1 MIKAKTSLTASLLI
15 VLFTASVSCN
25 ANSTTVSVLPS
36 SGLSPVQNQAST
48 TLTSVVGESSS
59 TSSLSAGQ
67 TISNTSLMTSLSQT
81 DVMLSTVSV
90 GAPSNTATSIQN
102 STIQLLLG
110 TLPATSSPSTE
121 IANSSTISSNIT
133 LSKTQ
138 GSVLTSQ
145 SIFSSH
151 VLQSSSIVNGTI
163 NESSVAGH
171 FMTSSSSTP
180 SANYTTTALPTTSG
194 YTSKTLYSASSIV
207 ANVSSYITY
216 PTGNADSTTT
226 TTTTTTSSTTT
237 STTSTTPA
245 SADQISYSSPLSL
258 ATEVTSPYVT
268 ANGSLDS
275 SRSTMY
281 LASPT
286 TTSMSMENSVAMS
299 TPQLSESSTLTS
311 ETSSIGQRLTSSS
324 HANKMTDHSITATAI
339 TTASHW
345 LPQSSS
351 AHIVMTPSPVI
362 RDEFLIFRIT
372 SLLVNSTFTE
382 SLNNRTAKSYLN
394 LATSVKNK
402 VIQLFCEKIIQRL
415 IYSQIHVLL
424 NPGLKFCREDF
435 IIPQNTRLQLIF
447 GQ

>member
-25 ANSTTVSVLPS
+25 ANGTTVSVLPS
-36 SGLSPVQNQAST
+36 TGLSPVQNQAST

-59 TSSLSAGQ
+59 SSSLSAGQ

-81 DVMLSTVSV
+81 DVTLSTVNV

-121 IANSSTISSNIT
+121 IANSSTITSNIT
-133 LSKTQ
+133 LSKIQ

-171 FMTSSSSTP
+171 FMTSSSTP
-180 SANYTTTALPTTSG
+180 SVNYTTTALPTTSG
-194 YTSKTLYSASSIV
+194 YTSKTLDPASSIV
-207 ANVSSYITY
+207 GNVSSYITY

-286 TTSMSMENSVAMS
+286 TTSMSMGNSIAMS

-311 ETSSIGQRLTSSS
+311 ETSSIGHRLISS
-324 HANKMTDHSITATAI
+324 HAIQMTDHSITATAI

-424 NPGLKFCREDF
+424 NPGLKFCREDL
-435 IIPQNTRLQLIF
+435 IIPQNTRVQLIF
-447 GQ
+447 GE